1 MGEVAGVGPVV
12 AGPMVEYRRRLLAHE
27 ERAARL
33 RAMHL
38 WLGYARLALVVGFL
52 AASWF
57 GVFLKEG
64 PRWLVLVPMA
74 LFVVVGVGLGR
85 VSRRLGVARRAAGMY
100 RLGVARV
107 EDRGGGGGGGG
118 G

>member
-33 RAMHL
+33 RATHL
-38 WLGYARLALVVGFL
+38 WLGDARLALAVGFV
-52 AASWF
+52 AAVCL

-64 PRWLVLVPMA
+64 LRWRLLFPMA
-74 LFVVVGVGLGR
+74 LLVVVGVGLGG
-85 VSRRLGVARRAAGMY
+85 VSRRLGVARRAAEM
-100 RLGVARV
+100 
-107 EDRGGGGGGGG
+107 
-118 G
+118 